1 MLRTSET
8 PLSEVSSCM
17 HSIEHAQKECPIHSR
32 KLFQA
37 LVCTECL
44 STEEFSQEVEMR
56 NSWDFREQKV
66 LWELSILRIKLDSKR
81 SA

>member
-8 PLSEVSSCM
+8 PLSEVSSCTQ
-17 HSIEHAQKECPIHSR
+17 SIEHAQKECPIHSR

-44 STEEFSQEVEMR
+44 STEEFSQEV
-56 NSWDFREQKV
+56 
-66 LWELSILRIKLDSKR
+66 
-81 SA
+81 